1 MAVYEFILFLFVT
14 INMTVFDRKTLQ
26 HKSSYVINKYAKA
39 VPCFVICLFTGG
51 CVLCLFS

>member
-1 MAVYEFILFLFVT
+1 MAVYVFILFLFVT
-14 INMTVFDRKTLQ
+14 INMTMFDRKTLQ

-39 VPCFVICLFTGG
+39 VPCFVICLFPGG